1 MGDHQTIEDDMITLF
16 RKLLKVDFS
25 AYIRN
30 LSREEFFMLGV
41 IENYSRQNQG
51 KEFVFQR

>member
-1 MGDHQTIEDDMITLF
+1 MGDHQTIEDDLITLF